1 MNLLGAENR
10 GYGIISHTS
19 TQTILYTIANLN
31 FAKTKSAATPTFPTV
46 STSTINPRVEVDRTY
61 PMIARIN
68 TV

>member
-1 MNLLGAENR
+1 MNLLGAENL
-10 GYGIISHTS
+10 GYGTISHT
-19 TQTILYTIANLN
+19 TTHTILYTIANLN
-31 FAKTKSAATPTFPTV
+31 LAKTNSAATPTFPTV